1 MLRARSRYSVDPPQA
16 IKEGGSHRKEN
27 HQHRHR
33 HFGAHA
39 KAQPQHQQRGEGKD
53 RDRLT
58 GEHQRHQ
65 PALQTRIMPSAGDAE
80 RHAQRR
86 RISLSVIS
94 VCQPR

>member
-1 MLRARSRYSVDPPQA
+1 MLRARSRYLWLTRRKPSKKAEVTGKKITSTA
-16 IKEGGSHRKEN
+16 IATL
-27 HQHRHR
+27 
-33 HFGAHA
+33 AHA

-65 PALQTRIMPSAGDAE
+65 PALQTGRDHAQRRDAE

-86 RISLSVIS
+86 AAGSH
-94 VCQPR
+94 